1 MTSGGSKAK
10 VRTDSALSDHPESRS
25 STLRR
30 RQSSNELH
38 NDAEL
43 KLMRRTN
50 SRESR

>member
-10 VRTDSALSDHPESRS
+10 VRTEALSDHPESRS